1 MGKSIGLGIL
11 AFVGLLLLGAAMDA
25 SGIFWESKVGIWR
38 SDVQRQNFEHT
49 KVYND
54 GKLQELSEYHH
65 EYLTSDEIGK
75 KAVASLVRHQYA
87 GYDTRNLPPDLA
99 VFVSQCEEQ

>member
-1 MGKSIGLGIL
+1 MLKAVAIAVLVVVGMLALDATGIL
-11 AFVGLLLLGAAMDA
+11 
-25 SGIFWESKVGIWR
+25 WESKVGVWR
-38 SDVQRQNFEHT
+38 SDVEHNNFEHT

-65 EYLTSDEIGK
+65 EYLTSDAQGK
-75 KAVASLVRHQYA
+75 KAVVSMVRHQFA
-87 GYDTRNLPPDLA
+87 GYDVRNLPPDLA